1 MTELCREIYW
11 NIGHGAKVLVPMFLV
26 TLPALAL
33 VVGAIIER
41 RKIYLQGRPLQ
52 RLDRL
57 SDRIDILFR
66 NVMLQRKVVRGS
78 GAGTA
83 HGLFFWGFF
92 LLRSGRI
99 NIERV
104 NMVTA
109 TGQPVLVSNLSLL
122 PDDVRRRQ
130 QGSRPGGNPGRQ
142 RSCRTAGRTPDMT
155 FCHGSFR
162 FSDGPPSAGSFRGL
176 FQLSPSRRFITAWRW
191 ISTGPTITSPSCSRS
206 ASPARSNRKRWRRF
220 WKNDRLVFARCER
233 PPVTWEIFCIGEQR

>member
-1 MTELCREIYW
+1 MPRDLLEHRSRGEGSGTDVS
-11 NIGHGAKVLVPMFLV
+11 GDPAGTGAGSRRYHRA
-26 TLPALAL
+26 TQNLPPRSAVAAPRSAF
-33 VVGAIIER
+33 GSNR
-41 RKIYLQGRPLQ
+41 HPLQ
-52 RLDRL
+52 ERHAP
-57 SDRIDILFR
+57 
-66 NVMLQRKVVRGS
+66 VRGG

-155 FCHGSFR
+155 LLPRESSFFR
-162 FSDGPPSAGSFRGL
+162 WPPSLRGASVAFFNFRQAGGS
-176 FQLSPSRRFITAWRW
+176 
-191 ISTGPTITSPSCSRS
+191 
-206 ASPARSNRKRWRRF
+206 
-220 WKNDRLVFARCER
+220 
-233 PPVTWEIFCIGEQR
+233 